1 MVYIRPK
8 SPKINEIEYVRVLLK
23 QLINFLKNK
32 YLKEYLLELEKNIS
46 DINFVENEI
55 KKINRIIIDSFDYK
69 DEEVKIVLDFIEY
82 LKKIYKF
89 EF

>member
-1 MVYIRPK
+1 MVYIRLK

-82 LKKIYKF
+82 LKKI
-89 EF
+89 

>member
-1 MVYIRPK
+1 MVTNILTRNYHEFLHFLILSQYIIQ
-8 SPKINEIEYVRVLLK
+8 SME
-23 QLINFLKNK
+23 NK
-32 YLKEYLLELEKNIS
+32 YLKKYLLELEKNIF

-55 KKINRIIIDSFDYK
+55 KKINRIIVDSFDYK

-82 LKKIYKF
+82 LKKTY